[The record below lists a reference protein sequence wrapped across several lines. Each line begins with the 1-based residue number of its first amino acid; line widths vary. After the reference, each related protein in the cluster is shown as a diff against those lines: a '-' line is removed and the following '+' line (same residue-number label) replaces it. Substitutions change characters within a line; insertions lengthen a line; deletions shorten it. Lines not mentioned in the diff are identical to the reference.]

1 MSDERDLEAWARAP
15 LPSRPDHAA
24 KPRRRIIPVAS
35 GKGGVG
41 KTTFALNFA
50 LELARHGR
58 TVLVDLD
65 TGTSSLRAA
74 LDVPVERDL
83 YHFFRHDLSLDACV
97 TRLPARLDPQGAL
110 RDFGFV
116 AAPRHYVEDVSQFDA
131 ARRARLRTALGTL
144 GADFVVLDLRAGL
157 DDNVLG
163 FLPRSNSGVLVFTP
177 HLQAATL
184 AAADLVKALLL
195 RKLRGLFE
203 AGALDAQGTRRA
215 LDLLERAGDVYDD
228 GVANFDAFLEAL
240 RGQFGE
246 HAVVQAATAAVD
258 SFTVHYVLNMF
269 DGVRDSYEQ
278 AIKPFVESLE
288 SHVSSHL
295 TLLNLGWV
303 VRHEE
308 FDRAARAR
316 LPALLLPAAESAAR
330 TPAPDAPAEALE
342 RLAAQYLGPRA
353 PARRE
358 ARAAVAFAQ
367 ALGVAAPPQA
377 SRHLDAQ
384 LAALARMY
392 DGLRGASWRDNFRY
406 LAHRALHVLRSRPV
420 TEFGDV
426 RL

>member
-1 MSDERDLEAWARAP
+1 MP
-15 LPSRPDHAA
+15 

-65 TGTSSLRAA
+65 TGTSSLRAS

-83 YHFFRHDLSLDACV
+83 YHFFRHNLPLEACV
-97 TRLPARLDPQGAL
+97 TRLPERLDPQGEL
-110 RDFGFV
+110 RAFGFV

-131 ARRARLRTALGTL
+131 ARRARLRAALGTL
-144 GADFVVLDLRAGL
+144 PADFVVLDLRAGL
-157 DDNVLG
+157 DENVLG
-163 FLPRSNSGVLVFTP
+163 FLPRSNSGILVFTP
-177 HLQAATL
+177 HLPSATL

-195 RKLRGLFE
+195 RKLRSLLE
-203 AGALDAQGTRRA
+203 EGALDAPSRHRA
-215 LDLLERAGDVYDD
+215 VDSLERAGDVYDE
-228 GVANFDAFLEAL
+228 GVANFDAFLGAL
-240 RGQFGE
+240 RQQLGE
-246 HAVVQAATAAVD
+246 HALVQAATTAVD
-258 SFTVHYVLNMF
+258 TFTVHYVLNMF
-269 DGVRDSYEQ
+269 DGVRASYEQ
-278 AIKPFVESLE
+278 AVKPFASSLE
-288 SHVSSHL
+288 QQVSSHL

-303 VRHEE
+303 VRHED

-316 LPALLLPAAESAAR
+316 LPALLLPAAESPAR
-330 TPAPDAPAEALE
+330 GPAPPDTQDALE

-353 PARRE
+353 PARRD
-358 ARAAVAFAQ
+358 ARTAAAFAQ
-367 ALGVAAPPQA
+367 ALGVPAPPQA

-384 LAALARMY
+384 LATLARMY
-392 DGLRGASWRDNFRY
+392 EGLKGASWRDNFRY
-406 LAHRALHVLRSRPV
+406 VRHRALHVLRSRPV